1 MNRSQFLLV
10 LFLSLAVSGSAVAV
24 VYAKYASRKAFVE
37 LQQLRGQRD
46 QADVEWG
53 RLQLEQSTWAT
64 HGRVERIAREK
75 LEMHIPETNEIVM
88 ISAEP

>member
-1 MNRSQFLLV
+1 MSRARFLWVSL
-10 LFLSLAVSGSAVAV
+10 LSLAVTLSAVGV

-37 LQQLRGQRD
+37 LQQLREQRD

-53 RLQLEQSTWAT
+53 RLQLEQSTWGT

-75 LEMHIPETNEIVM
+75 LQMHIPETSEIVM